1 MQPTVKNS
9 GRPWKV
15 TLALL
20 VGVFLIGMASTL
32 VIAARRVSAVT
43 DADYYNHGLR
53 YGRTASGSGNPGL
66 GWTMS
71 ASLAGDELQV
81 RVRDESGAPVS
92 GGELKFVPKRS
103 GALLSGTLMLAES
116 TPGIFRA
123 PRPVSPQGELQGTL
137 RFTRGEAAASQ
148 KLVLFN

>member
-1 MQPTVKNS
+1 MQLTVKNS
-9 GRPWKV
+9 GRPWKI

-20 VGVFLIGMASTL
+20 VGAFLIAMASTL

-43 DADYYNHGLR
+43 DADYYQHGLH
-53 YGRTASGSGNPGL
+53 YGRTASGSHNPGA
-66 GWTMS
+66 GWTIS
-71 ASLAGDELQV
+71 ASLAGAEL
-81 RVRDESGAPVS
+81 RVLIRDQSGAPVS
-92 GGELKFVPKRS
+92 GGELKFVPKRP

-123 PRPVSPQGELQGTL
+123 PRPVSPQGELHGTL